1 MSETSGNEDV
11 ALTRLTFANEG
22 TARDD
27 DVDYI
32 YLYKD
37 GTVVA
42 TNKYMLNHAVTF
54 DLQKNPV
61 VIKKKNSVTLQVKVD
76 TARDEDATL
85 KFVIAESGDVQL
97 IGRAQ
102 QFGIAPSAAEG
113 FPVGYGSGAD
123 ANKVVFRLEGV
134 GLLAVSLDSDEEE
147 IYRETSNAVFGVF
160 ELRNISQETLLQRM
174 QAQLKKVAGAPEIE
188 SDLILY
194 DATNKKEIVRFDKT
208 WLTGDTTAGVNV
220 GGYSVAAGK
229 TLTLKFLAD
238 VPKNS
243 AYLNAYRVIVKQ
255 LDYSIGT
262 ASATYNTKNEV
273 VGQTMH
279 VLAPAVAITAGT
291 LKNGGTEAVGK
302 EKVELAN
309 FSFKASADERILI
322 TEITASLASSSDEM
336 TYTDG
341 FSNLALY
348 AGNSRVSGTIVQPTS
363 RTYTFTGLKVSVSAS
378 STYSLQLKADTELD
392 TAGANIQ
399 LKLDKLTAQGYT
411 SKAPVLVTGEGAL
424 SSAVVLHAPA
434 K

>member
-1 MSETSGNEDV
+1 
-11 ALTRLTFANEG
+11 
-22 TARDD
+22 
-27 DVDYI
+27 
-32 YLYKD
+32 
-37 GTVVA
+37 
-42 TNKYMLNHAVTF
+42 
-54 DLQKNPV
+54 
-61 VIKKKNSVTLQVKVD
+61 
-76 TARDEDATL
+76 
-85 KFVIAESGDVQL
+85 
-97 IGRAQ
+97 
-102 QFGIAPSAAEG
+102 
-113 FPVGYGSGAD
+113 
-123 ANKVVFRLEGV
+123 
-134 GLLAVSLDSDEEE
+134 
-147 IYRETSNAVFGVF
+147 
-160 ELRNISQETLLQRM
+160 
-174 QAQLKKVAGAPEIE
+174 
-188 SDLILY
+188 
-194 DATNKKEIVRFDKT
+194 
-208 WLTGDTTAGVNV
+208 
-220 GGYSVAAGK
+220 
-229 TLTLKFLAD
+229 
-238 VPKNS
+238 
-243 AYLNAYRVIVKQ
+243 
-255 LDYSIGT
+255 
-262 ASATYNTKNEV
+262 
-273 VGQTMH
+273 MH